1 VCDRNTSNE
10 KSAEA
15 PSRPAA
21 HDIEHIVSA
30 SMTVFGWRNGEAL
43 AEIALASWRLRS
55 DATIVESGVFMGRST
70 ALLAGARRLRGSGKV
85 HCVDP
90 FDCSGDAFS
99 IPHYLQALKDTGDDS
114 LEEVFRRNMARL
126 GIERWIELHK
136 GRSQDLA
143 ARWSRSIDL
152 LLLDGDQSP
161 TGAREAYEAWM
172 PHLRR
177 DGIII
182 MGNVHLQP
190 NEGHDGNSRLA
201 VEEVIPPRYS
211 GIRRVGSTVF
221 AVKEF

>member
-1 VCDRNTSNE
+1 MGEVR
-10 KSAEA
+10 
-15 PSRPAA
+15 RPALRPTA
-21 HDIEHIVSA
+21 DDIAQIVGA
-30 SMTVFGWRNGEAL
+30 SMTIFGWREGGAL
-43 AEIALASWRLRS
+43 TEIALASWGLRS

-99 IPHYLQALKDTGDDS
+99 IPHYLQALKDTGCDS
-114 LEEVFRRNMARL
+114 LEEVFRRNMTRL
-126 GIERWIELHK
+126 GIEPWVEVHR
-136 GRSQDLA
+136 GTSQDVA
-143 ARWSRSIDL
+143 ARWSTSVDL
-152 LLLDGDQSP
+152 LLLDGDHSP
-161 TGAREAYEAWM
+161 TGAREAYKAWI
-172 PHLRR
+172 PHMRR

-182 MGNVHLQP
+182 LSNVHDHP

-201 VEEVIPPRYS
+201 VEELIPPRYS